1 MTESDTSLAG
11 RVVELESLIT
21 HLQFE
26 LQQMS
31 SVVVGQAE
39 ELARLRGL
47 IDRMEVRIG
56 ELTDESAPRT
66 LEDDKPPHY

>member
-1 MTESDTSLAG
+1 MTDSDASLAD

-31 SVVVGQAE
+31 SVVVSQEE

-47 IDRMEVRIG
+47 IGRLEARIG
-56 ELTDESAPRT
+56 ELAHESAPRP